1 MAGLLAH
8 AATPLQRTVPRR
20 AGADAERRH
29 RPANPLEMAEQ
40 AKTNWPNSVFLT
52 IKDATHV
59 LAESRPPGCPA
70 HPARFAPILG
80 LGDKRG

>member
-1 MAGLLAH
+1 
-8 AATPLQRTVPRR
+8 
-20 AGADAERRH
+20 
-29 RPANPLEMAEQ
+29 MAEQ

>member
-1 MAGLLAH
+1 MAGLLAQ
-8 AATPLQRTVPRR
+8 AATPYNGPFPDVPVLMLNGDIDLQT
-20 AGADAERRH
+20 
-29 RPANPLEMAEQ
+29 PLEMAEQ

-59 LAESRPPGCPA
+59 LAESRSPGCPA